1 MRETSDYGVKATG
14 IELPPAVVD
23 RFLDTRRELVCRS
36 AIVWGEHCTECAWP
50 ACYSTCSLYTPRVD
64 HQCRRFAKGIERVES
79 NAAPTLDLQRIGF
92 RMWAKLEGR
101 GPATLLST
109 PGRVALQRLD
119 WLADAVFGLPAPRR
133 VKIGLARRWNAAK
146 SWLAGRGIK
155 LPSNSCFMLET
166 WNPGAASYTFT
177 LSIVPATAG
186 GNGMFQT
193 GFAIEPGY
201 NCIRIPTASM
211 RARVDIDSDHLIQI
225 QPVGD
230 GGTCPIVF
238 GILDFVQLRD
248 PAALQWSEQRVA
260 APPLQTPLAQA
271 SVPKGTMPGPPKIK
285 CMIWDLDNTLWTGT
299 LVEDG
304 IEGLTV
310 NPAAVA
316 VIRDLDRRGILNS
329 VASKN
334 DPEAALAALGRFGLR
349 EYFVFPQI
357 SWGPKS
363 AAIREISR
371 LLDVGLD
378 TFAFIDDQPFER
390 GEVMTLLPEVQ
401 VHSEADLGAL
411 FVDERFNVPITAEA
425 SNRRVMYQTEERRQ
439 RELAETG
446 LDYQSFLRSCKIKLK
461 LERLS
466 PANANRIY
474 ELTQRTNQLN
484 FSGRRYT
491 QGEIANL
498 QRPQRLPDSF
508 VLRCEDRFG
517 DYGIIGFCVLDPAT
531 LAVESFFMSCR
542 VQRKRVENA
551 FFMFLASELQARGVK
566 MLTVNYRS
574 TAKNHASLA
583 LLEELQFAHTGR
595 SQDADILERDIA
607 RPFESRDVVEVV
619 RAWENLRVNV
629 A

>member
-1 MRETSDYGVKATG
+1 MRETSDYGVKPTR

-23 RFLDTRRELVCRS
+23 RFVDTRRELVCRS

-50 ACYSTCSLYTPRVD
+50 VCYSTCSLYTPRAD
-64 HQCRRFAKGIERVES
+64 YQCRRFVKGIERVES
-79 NAAPTLDLQRIGF
+79 NAAPMLDLHRIGF
-92 RMWAKLEGR
+92 RKWAKLEGR
-101 GPATLLST
+101 GPATFLSP
-109 PGRVALQRLD
+109 PGRFALQGLE
-119 WLADAVFGLPAPRR
+119 WLADAVFGLPAPRG
-133 VKIGLARRWNAAK
+133 VKIRLAHRWNAAK
-146 SWLAGRGIK
+146 SWLSGRGIQ

-166 WNPGAASYTFT
+166 WNPGAVSYAFT
-177 LSIVPATAG
+177 LSIVPASVG
-186 GNGMFQT
+186 GYGMFQT

-201 NCIRIPTASM
+201 NCIRVPTSSM
-211 RARVDIDSDHLIQI
+211 RARVNIDSDYLIQI
-225 QPVGD
+225 QPVGE

-248 PAALQWSEQRVA
+248 PAALQWSEWR
-260 APPLQTPLAQA
+260 TPLAQA
-271 SVPKGTMPGPPKIK
+271 SVPKAAMHGPPKIK

-304 IEGLTV
+304 IEGLRV
-310 NPAAVA
+310 NPAAAA

-329 VASKN
+329 IASKN
-334 DPEAALAALGRFGLR
+334 DPEAALAALERFGLR
-349 EYFVFPQI
+349 DLFVFPQI

-363 AAIREISR
+363 AAIREIGR
-371 LLDVGLD
+371 LLDLGLD

-401 VHSEADLGAL
+401 VYSQADLGAL
-411 FVDERFNVPITAEA
+411 LADERFDVPITAEA
-425 SNRRVMYQTEERRQ
+425 SNRRGMYQTEERRQ

-446 LDYQSFLRSCKIKLK
+446 LDYESFLNSCKIKLK

-491 QGEIANL
+491 QGEIADL
-498 QRPQRLPDSF
+498 QQPERLGDSF

-517 DYGIIGFCVLDPAT
+517 DYGIIGFCVLEPAT

-551 FFMFLASELQARGVK
+551 FFRFLAGELKARGAK

-583 LLEELQFAHTGR
+583 MLEEIQFARTGR
-595 SQDADILERDIA
+595 SQDADKFERDIA
-607 RPFESRDVVEVV
+607 QPFEGSNVVEVV
-619 RAWENLRVNV
+619 RAWDGSRVE
-629 A
+629 AA